1 MFDFIKE
8 RLNLKLLL
16 IMAFVSLIV
25 FGMLIV
31 FIAQSH
37 KTALLKQISISCSQ
51 KAELMRLAIE
61 KPMLMGDD
69 EGTKHEFKILA
80 EKDRNTSIYLTNYK
94 GNVTYS
100 TKSDDVRKNFDSL
113 FSQDDIVNL
122 VFSGLKEI
130 KQSQL
135 MVKIKHK
142 DYFIK
147 TITIKNEPTCYHC
160 HGSTQPVLGEMIVM
174 QDVSETMSEVRKQLY
189 EMIAISVVGFFTLI
203 AVLWFFIRNIVISPI
218 TKITNA
224 LKEIAQGEG
233 DLTARIEIHTQ
244 DEIGKLAHYFN
255 EFVKNL
261 QAMIKDIARNTKTLN
276 SSSSNLSELSTYI
289 SSETENM
296 SDKSNTVAAASE
308 EVSSNMNSVAA
319 AMEEA
324 STNVS
329 LIATAAKQMSDAINE
344 IVERTEKTQ
353 IITSQA
359 VSKVESA
366 STKIQ
371 ELGHAAREI
380 TTITDTITAIS
391 EQTNLLALNATI
403 EAARAGEAGKG
414 FAVVANEIKELARQT
429 AASSEEIKKK
439 IESIQASTEGS
450 VEEVAEISEVITQ
463 VNDVVSSIVA
473 ALEEQATTTNEIAS
487 NVSEASFGIQEV
499 TENVARSSAASS
511 DINKEIMAIN
521 EATNKLRNMSSQV
534 SSSAE
539 ELLGLARRLQQ
550 LVGRFKI

>member
-1 MFDFIKE
+1 MYDFIKE

-37 KTALLKQISISCSQ
+37 KSALLKQISLSCSQ

-80 EKDRNTSIYLTNYK
+80 EKDKNTSIYLTNYK

-100 TKSDDVRKNFDSL
+100 TKSGDVRKNFDSL
-113 FSQDDIVNL
+113 FHQNDIVNL

-174 QDVSETMSEVRKQLY
+174 QDVSDTMSEIRKQLY
-189 EMIAISVVGFFTLI
+189 EIIAISVVGFFLLI
-203 AVLWFFIRNIVISPI
+203 TVLWFFIRNIVISPI

-224 LKEIAQGEG
+224 LKEIAHGDG
-233 DLTARIEIHTQ
+233 DLTARIKIHTR
-244 DEIGKLAHYFN
+244 DEIGMLAHYFN

-261 QAMIKDIARNTKTLN
+261 QIMIKDIVGDTESLNT
-276 SSSSNLSELSTYI
+276 SSSKLSELSTYI

-296 SDKSNTVAAASE
+296 SEKSNTAAAASN

-324 STNVS
+324 SSNVS
-329 LIATAAKQMSDAINE
+329 LIATAARQMSDAINE
-344 IVERTEKTQ
+344 IVSRTEQTQ
-353 IITSQA
+353 AVTSQA

-366 STKIQ
+366 SSKIEQ
-371 ELGHAAREI
+371 LGLAAREI
-380 TTITDTITAIS
+380 TTITETITAIS

-429 AASSEEIKKK
+429 AASSEEIKNK

-450 VEEVAEISEVITQ
+450 VTEVAEISEVIIE
-463 VNDVVSSIVA
+463 VNKVVSSIVA
-473 ALEEQATTTNEIAS
+473 ALEEQATSTNEIAS
-487 NVSEASFGIQEV
+487 NVSEASQGIHEV
-499 TENVARSSAASS
+499 TENVARSSAASL
-511 DINKEIMAIN
+511 DINKEIMSIN
-521 EATNKLRNMSSQV
+521 EAINKLSDMNSQV
-534 SSSAE
+534 SSSAK
-539 ELLGLARRLQQ
+539 ELMELARKLRQ

>member
-100 TKSDDVRKNFDSL
+100 TKSGDVRKNFDSL